1 MWADTVPLGSL
12 SKSEKATRSTLY
24 QSALNQLSLM
34 HNKMRDDDAVM
45 DKNKK
50 NGKLDE
56 KKSTETYAELSA
68 CCKKTFHAMSSSGVV
83 SSAAPEGDELELE
96 WIHGTRQF

>member
-1 MWADTVPLGSL
+1 
-12 SKSEKATRSTLY
+12 
-24 QSALNQLSLM
+24 M
-34 HNKMRDDDAVM
+34 HNIMRVDDAVE

-56 KKSTETYAELSA
+56 KKSTETYAELRA
-68 CCKKTFHAMSSSGVV
+68 CCKKTLQAMSLSGVV

-96 WIHGTRQF
+96 WIHGKRQF

>member
-1 MWADTVPLGSL
+1 
-12 SKSEKATRSTLY
+12 
-24 QSALNQLSLM
+24 
-34 HNKMRDDDAVM
+34 MRDDDAVK

-56 KKSTETYAELSA
+56 KKSAETYAELSA
-68 CCKKTFHAMSSSGVV
+68 CCKKTFQAMNLSGVV

-96 WIHGTRQF
+96 WIHGTRHF

>member
-1 MWADTVPLGSL
+1 
-12 SKSEKATRSTLY
+12 
-24 QSALNQLSLM
+24 
-34 HNKMRDDDAVM
+34 MRDNDAVK
-45 DKNKK
+45 DNNKK

-56 KKSTETYAELSA
+56 KRSPETYAELIA
-68 CCKKTFHAMSSSGVV
+68 CCKKTFRAMSLSGVV